1 MQAKSRFQAIPETCS
16 HCSDTTRSDDA
27 ALADR
32 FADLGVPLISG
43 MQNALAAVRALHDHG
58 LVARF
63 RVPEPPHLRA
73 GHWCRALRGRD
84 WIGEAEGYALLSDYG
99 ISCPSHRLVETKD
112 EALLAARQL
121 PGSVVLKTAQ
131 LGLSHKSDNGGV
143 KTGLATASAVADAFD
158 DLTARFEGSV
168 LVAQMIA
175 PGSEWSLGAIND
187 PDFGP
192 AVRIAPGGIFVDLLD
207 EHVLLMAPFS
217 EKEAM
222 AAIGNLQAAKLLS
235 GFRGQPV
242 FAVQSLA
249 DAAAALS
256 RLAWDL
262 RDILVEVE
270 INPIIVNTEKATA
283 VDAVI
288 HACP

>member
-1 MQAKSRFQAIPETCS
+1 MI
-16 HCSDTTRSDDA
+16 
-27 ALADR
+27 
-32 FADLGVPLISG
+32 
-43 MQNALAAVRALHDHG
+43 
-58 LVARF
+58 
-63 RVPEPPHLRA
+63 
-73 GHWCRALRGRD
+73 
-84 WIGEAEGYALLSDYG
+84 
-99 ISCPSHRLVETKD
+99 ETKD

-121 PGSVVLKTAQ
+121 AGSVVLKTAQ